1 MNNNECNVARDLMP
15 LVIDKVASEESSALV
30 EAHVADCSDCAQVY
44 TDMQVKVPE
53 NKDIAEEV
61 SFAAA
66 MRQLRRT
73 VGWRRIKV
81 IILCAVIAPAMLVAG
96 YLAYVHLFLDI
107 SRPMPLD
114 WYSVNLSRTKDG
126 IVLASIDNTEGWSN
140 YSYSGGMGPNYSGI
154 IYLSFDCPIF
164 PTKSSG
170 FMKNPEYTSYV
181 QMRWQDGKCM
191 YPDEE
196 DKNVMHP
203 VKEIRKGTE
212 TEYETLYKEGED
224 VPLCPQA
231 LEEYIHIQKI
241 GTDPDISF
249 VWFPVS
255 IVPEWH

>member
-1 MNNNECNVARDLMP
+1 MNNECNVARDLMP

-140 YSYSGGMGPNYSGI
+140 YSYSEGGMGPNYSGI

-164 PTKSSG
+164 PTRKFSE
-170 FMKNPEYTSYV
+170 NPRYTSYV
-181 QMRWQDGKCM
+181 DLRWKDGKCL
-191 YPDEE
+191 YPDIE
-196 DKNVMHP
+196 DESVMHP
-203 VKEIRKGTE
+203 VREIRKGTE
-212 TEYETLYKEGED
+212 SNYEVLYKEGDEI
-224 VPLCPQA
+224 PFCPRA
-231 LEEYIHIQKI
+231 LDDYIQVEKASD
-241 GTDPDISF
+241 GYF
-249 VWFPVS
+249 GGFLWFPAS
-255 IVPEWH
+255 LVPEWK